1 MKMLKLNSIAL
12 LTIALTAIVFTEH
25 PRSSVHAQEVP
36 MSKIIGVVLDKN
48 NARIA
53 GATIKIKNAR
63 FNRQLRSNDEGKFEI
78 ELPAGEYRI
87 TVEQEGFSKFEL
99 SPYRANAGVSE
110 SLNIRMEVKP
120 PRGLLKVE

>member
-1 MKMLKLNSIAL
+1 MKMLKINSIAL
-12 LTIALTAIVFTEH
+12 LTIALVAIVFTEH
-25 PRSSVHAQEVP
+25 PRSFAHTQEVQ

-53 GATIKIKNAR
+53 GATIKIKSAQ
-63 FNRQLRSNDEGKFEI
+63 FNRHLQSSDEGMFEI

-87 TVEQEGFSKFEL
+87 TVEQEGFRKFEL
-99 SPYRANAGVSE
+99 SPFRVNAGVSE
-110 SLNIRMEVKP
+110 LLSIHMEVKP